1 MAVVKYEVVA
11 KNGTYKDR
19 NGEEK
24 TRWLKMGVCF
34 ESDKGLSI
42 KIDSMPVGFDGWMSL
57 MTPKP
62 REDKHED
69 KPTKQL
75 NDLDEDIPF

>member
-1 MAVVKYEVVA
+1 MAVVKYDVVA

-19 NGEEK
+19 NGDEK

-34 ESDKGLSI
+34 ESEKGLSI
-42 KIDSMPVGFDGWMSL
+42 KIDSMPIAFDGWMSL

-62 REDKHED
+62 KEGASNTP
-69 KPTKQL
+69 PT
-75 NDLDEDIPF
+75 NSIDDDIPF

>member
-1 MAVVKYEVVA
+1 MAVVKYDVVA

-19 NGEEK
+19 NGDEK

-42 KIDSMPVGFDGWMSL
+42 KIDSMPVGFDGWLSL

-62 REDKHED
+62 REDK
-69 KPTKQL
+69 PKQL
-75 NDLDEDIPF
+75 NDIDEDIPF

>member
-1 MAVVKYEVVA
+1 MMAVVKYDVVA

-19 NGEEK
+19 NGDEK

-42 KIDSMPVGFDGWMSL
+42 KIDSMPVGFDGWLSL

-62 REDKHED
+62 REDK
-69 KPTKQL
+69 PKQL
-75 NDLDEDIPF
+75 NDIDEDIPF

>member
-1 MAVVKYEVVA
+1 MAVVKYDVVA

-19 NGEEK
+19 NGDEK

-34 ESDKGLSI
+34 ESEKGLSI
-42 KIDSMPVGFDGWMSL
+42 KIDSMPIAFDGWMSL

-62 REDKHED
+62 KEGVSNT
-69 KPTKQL
+69 PTA
-75 NDLDEDIPF
+75 NSIDDDIPF

>member
-1 MAVVKYEVVA
+1 MAVVKYDVVA

-19 NGEEK
+19 NGDEK

-34 ESDKGLSI
+34 ESEKGLSI
-42 KIDSMPVGFDGWMSL
+42 KIDSMPIAFDGWMSL

-62 REDKHED
+62 KEGAT
-69 KPTKQL
+69 PTA
-75 NDLDEDIPF
+75 NSIDDDIPF

>member
-1 MAVVKYEVVA
+1 MMAVVKYDVVA

-19 NGEEK
+19 NGDEK

-34 ESDKGLSI
+34 ESEKGLSI
-42 KIDSMPVGFDGWMSL
+42 KIDSMPIAFDGWMSL

-62 REDKHED
+62 KEGAPSTANSIDD
-69 KPTKQL
+69 
-75 NDLDEDIPF
+75 DIPF